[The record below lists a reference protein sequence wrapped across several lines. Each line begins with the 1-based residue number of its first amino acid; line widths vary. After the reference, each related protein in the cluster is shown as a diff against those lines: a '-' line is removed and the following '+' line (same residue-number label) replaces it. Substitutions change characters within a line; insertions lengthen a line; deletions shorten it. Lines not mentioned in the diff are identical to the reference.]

1 MPATSSTAS
10 ILSTKIPTTVI
21 TGFLGCGKTTLI
33 RHLLTQAQG
42 KRIALIVNEF
52 GDLGI
57 DGGLLKGCDIENC
70 DDDDIIELNNGCI
83 CCTVAD
89 DFIPAMSKILSREPR
104 PDHIIIE
111 TSGLALPQ
119 PLIAA
124 FNWPEISTQVTV
136 DGVITLV
143 DSPAVLQGQFA
154 DDPARLEAIRQGDEA
169 LDHETPLQ
177 ELFEDQ
183 IRAADLIVLNKGDL
197 LDDDALQQVRELVS
211 SELTRDVPI
220 IAARFAALHPDV
232 VLGLGMGSEADIAQR
247 KSHHELHHE
256 GGEEHSH
263 DDFTSFIVTMGG
275 IGDER
280 AFAAR
285 LVDIIR
291 EHHILRLKGFM
302 AVAGKSMR
310 LGIQAV
316 GSRIDFYFD
325 RPWREGEA
333 RASNLVVIGEAG
345 LDSRQIQ
352 SAILA
357 TI

>member
-1 MPATSSTAS
+1 MSTTS
-10 ILSTKIPTTVI
+10 ILGTKIPTTVI

-33 RHLLTQAQG
+33 RHILTHVQG

-57 DGGLLKGCDIENC
+57 DGGLLKGCDLENC
-70 DDDDIIELNNGCI
+70 QDDDIIELNNGCI

-89 DFIPAMSKILSREPR
+89 DFIPAMSKILSRDIKPH
-104 PDHIIIE
+104 HIIIE

-143 DSPAVLQGQFA
+143 DSPAVLQGQFV
-154 DDPARLEAIRQGDEA
+154 DDPARIEAIRQGDES

-183 IRAADLIVLNKGDL
+183 IRAADLIVLNKSDL
-197 LDDDALQQVRELVS
+197 LDDDQLKRVRDRVL
-211 SELTRDVPI
+211 SELTRKVPVLT
-220 IAARFAALHPDV
+220 ARFGALHPDI
-232 VLGLGMGSEADIAQR
+232 VLGLGIGSEADIAQR
-247 KSHHELHHE
+247 KSHHELHDE
-256 GGEEHSH
+256 DSEEHTH
-263 DDFTSFIVTMGG
+263 DDFTSFVVTMGN
-275 IGDER
+275 IEDER
-280 AFAAR
+280 VFAAR
-285 LVDIIR
+285 LVDVIR
-291 EHHILRLKGFM
+291 DHHILRLKGFM
-302 AVAGKSMR
+302 DVAGKSMR
-310 LGIQAV
+310 LVIQTV

-333 RASNLVVIGEAG
+333 RLSHLVVIGEAG
-345 LDSRQIQ
+345 LDSGQIQ
-352 SAILA
+352 TAILGSV
-357 TI
+357 